1 MSAVILKDLDDAGE
15 DGLIGIDLAKDAAT
29 RIRVLE
35 KGIRDGLRLF
45 MDLNDEEA
53 VATLTEA
60 LRDGYHVK

>member
-45 MDLNDEEA
+45 IDLNDEEA
-53 VATLTEA
+53 VTTLTEA